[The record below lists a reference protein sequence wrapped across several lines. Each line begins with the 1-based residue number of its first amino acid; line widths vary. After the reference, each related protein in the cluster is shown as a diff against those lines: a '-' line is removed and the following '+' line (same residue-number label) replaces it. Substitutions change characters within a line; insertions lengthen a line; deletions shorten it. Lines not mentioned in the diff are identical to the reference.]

1 MVSPT
6 IDPTATIASTA
17 VISGDVRIGPRV
29 VVLDGA
35 VLTADHGAITI
46 GESTVV
52 MEGAVLRA
60 SARFPLTIGA
70 HCLLGPHTSV
80 SGATVE
86 DEVFIA
92 TGASVFPSAHLGRRS
107 EVRINGVVHL
117 RTRLPENATVPIGWV
132 AVGDPAVILSPGD
145 HDVIWAVQQ
154 ELDFPGFVFG
164 VDREAGDTMVQL
176 TERYAH
182 ALAASLAERDG

>member
-1 MVSPT
+1 MSPA
-6 IDPTATIASTA
+6 IDPTATIAPTA
-17 VISGDVRIGPRV
+17 VISGDVTIGPGS

-35 VLTADHGAITI
+35 MLTADHGAITI
-46 GESTVV
+46 GASSVV

-60 SARFPLTIGA
+60 SGRFPLTVGD
-70 HCLLGPHTSV
+70 HCLIGPHCSI
-80 SGATVE
+80 SGATIE
-86 DEVFIA
+86 DEVFVA
-92 TGASVFPSAHLGRRS
+92 TGASIFPAAVIGRRS

-117 RTRLPENATVPIGWV
+117 RTRLAENSTVPIGWV

-145 HDVIWAVQQ
+145 HDLIWAVQR

-164 VDREAGDTMVQL
+164 VDREHGDTMVQL

-182 ALAASLAERDG
+182 ALAASLAERS

>member
-1 MVSPT
+1 M
-6 IDPTATIASTA
+6 
-17 VISGDVRIGPRV
+17 ISGDVTIGPGS

-35 VLTADHGAITI
+35 VVTADHGPIVI
-46 GESTVV
+46 GASTVV

-60 SARFPLTIGA
+60 SGRFPLTIGD
-70 HCLLGPHTSV
+70 HCLIGPHCSI
-80 SGATVE
+80 SGATID
-86 DEVFIA
+86 DEVFVA
-92 TGASVFPSAHLGRRS
+92 TGASIFPAAEIGRRS

-117 RTRLPENATVPIGWV
+117 RTRLPENSTVPIGWV

-145 HDVIWAVQQ
+145 HDLIWAVQK

-176 TERYAH
+176 TQRYSH
-182 ALAASLAERDG
+182 ALAAAIAARS